1 MTCAWCR
8 SELATTRRDARFCSK
23 RCRQAA
29 FRVRRQSVALERTT
43 TPLRIAYADPPY
55 PGLAK
60 RYYGNE
66 PTYGGEVDHREL
78 VASLRSSFDGWAL
91 STSRKALRD
100 VLPLCPPETIVA
112 PWCKPIGVSSRTA
125 GAHNTWEPL
134 LVVPARR
141 LRPGVRDWLSA
152 QPARDHDDLMGA
164 KPPTFVVWMLRLLGA
179 IPGLDELVDLYPGT
193 GIVGRVWASLSADAD
208 ASPRGEDDTSRPGA
222 GDTSLEPSADT
233 SSAGV
238 ADAFGAA
245 VGDGSNWGID
255 DPDDWG
261 RMTSLAPRGVGDTSQ
276 ESDDASLGADGVP
289 TPEPLKVGTP

>member
-1 MTCAWCR
+1 M
-8 SELATTRRDARFCSK
+8 
-23 RCRQAA
+23 
-29 FRVRRQSVALERTT
+29 RRQTVALERTT

-60 RYYGNE
+60 RYYGGE
-66 PTYGGEVDHREL
+66 ATYGGEVDHREL

-112 PWCKPIGVSSRTA
+112 PWVKPIGVSSRTA
-125 GAHNTWEPL
+125 GPHNTWEPL

-152 QPARDHDDLMGA
+152 QPARDHEDLMGA

-208 ASPRGEDDTSRPGA
+208 TSPRGEDDTSQPGA
-222 GDTSLEPSADT
+222 GDTSP
-233 SSAGV
+233 AGA
-238 ADAFGAA
+238 ADASGAA
-245 VGDGSNWGID
+245 VGDGSAWGID
-255 DPDDWG
+255 DPDGWG
-261 RMTSLAPRGVGDTSQ
+261 RLTSPQPRGDGDTSQ
-276 ESDDASLGADGVP
+276 EYSDDASLGADGVP
-289 TPEPLKVGTP
+289 TPESLKVGTR

>member
-1 MTCAWCR
+1 MTACAWCR
-8 SELATTRRDARFCSK
+8 YELATTRRDARFCSK

-29 FRVRRQSVALERTT
+29 FRVRRQTVALERTT

-78 VASLRSSFDGWAL
+78 VESLRTSFDGWAL

-208 ASPRGEDDTSRPGA
+208 TATPSGAAAPTTGAADGADRWGLLSLVAGRQARDGRGA
-222 GDTSLEPSADT
+222 GDEARC
-233 SSAGV
+233 G
-238 ADAFGAA
+238 
-245 VGDGSNWGID
+245 
-255 DPDDWG
+255 
-261 RMTSLAPRGVGDTSQ
+261 
-276 ESDDASLGADGVP
+276 
-289 TPEPLKVGTP
+289 